1 MNTSKISVETRR
13 ALVKRMTEFARAHN
27 QPVSLIM
34 AAVLW
39 VGEKKP
45 EQILSLVNGETLQT
59 YREEL
64 ARRAHARELQ
74 VKGMI
79 KGALPS
85 GERTPE
91 NVEEVAGHVFAVI
104 TAARKLSIPAL
115 KQVINTEVAAL
126 GKKAAA

>member
-13 ALVKRMTEFARAHN
+13 ALVKPVTEFARAHN

>member
-13 ALVKRMTEFARAHN
+13 ALVKPVTEFAREHN
-27 QPVSLIM
+27 QPVGLIM

-39 VGEKKP
+39 CGEKKP
-45 EQILSLVNGETLQT
+45 EQILSLINEETLQT
-59 YREEL
+59 YQEEL

-91 NVEEVAGHVFAVI
+91 NVEEVAGRVFAVI
-104 TAARKLSIPAL
+104 AAARKLAIPAL

>member
-13 ALVKRMTEFARAHN
+13 ALVKPVTEFAREHN
-27 QPVSLIM
+27 QPVGLIM

-39 VGEKKP
+39 CGEKKP
-45 EQILSLVNGETLQT
+45 EQILSLINEETLQT

-91 NVEEVAGHVFAVI
+91 NVEEVAGRVFAVI
-104 TAARKLSIPAL
+104 TAARKLAIPAL